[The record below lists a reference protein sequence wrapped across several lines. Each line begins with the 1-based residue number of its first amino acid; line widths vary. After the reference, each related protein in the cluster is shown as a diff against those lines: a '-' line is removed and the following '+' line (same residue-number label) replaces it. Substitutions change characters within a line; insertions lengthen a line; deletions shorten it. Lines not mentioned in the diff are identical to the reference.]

1 MFTVF
6 ARRANRKLITKVM
19 MALALSVCNPS
30 LSMAT
35 PNEVRESEVVECQFM
50 GKVEG
55 SSGYGK
61 NTGWQPLAKASALD
75 RAEKLGASHVVWEQI
90 YLYSDNH
97 VLWAWNTKALP
108 MNYLDTKTVPK
119 RKIFLMQITSKKQ
132 FLFFVAH
139 TPVIKNEN
147 L

>member
-1 MFTVF
+1 MRFAPQVMRYHGKGLVDRLRKVF
-6 ARRANRKLITKVM
+6 L
-19 MALALSVCNPS
+19 
-30 LSMAT
+30 
-35 PNEVRESEVVECQFM
+35 
-50 GKVEG
+50 
-55 SSGYGK
+55 
-61 NTGWQPLAKASALD
+61 
-75 RAEKLGASHVVWEQI
+75 

-119 RKIFLMQITSKKQ
+119 RKIFLVQITSKKQ

-139 TPVIKNEN
+139 TPVIKNED